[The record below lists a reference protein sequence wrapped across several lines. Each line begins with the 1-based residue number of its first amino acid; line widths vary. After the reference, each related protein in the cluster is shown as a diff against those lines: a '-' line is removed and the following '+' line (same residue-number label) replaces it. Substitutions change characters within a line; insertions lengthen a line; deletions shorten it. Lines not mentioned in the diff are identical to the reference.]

1 VKGTQQIA
9 AMQQFRGKVAEPRF
23 HFYFVFRLRRDFFF
37 RDGFFA
43 KTSTPRPE
51 RAHALSYRS
60 ILTGSIFEDF
70 AIRRLDL

>member
-1 VKGTQQIA
+1 
-9 AMQQFRGKVAEPRF
+9 MQQFRGKVADDLDS
-23 HFYFVFRLRRDFFF
+23 HFYFVFRLRRGFFF

-51 RAHALSYRS
+51 RAHAFSYRS

-70 AIRRLDL
+70 AIRRLDLQVG